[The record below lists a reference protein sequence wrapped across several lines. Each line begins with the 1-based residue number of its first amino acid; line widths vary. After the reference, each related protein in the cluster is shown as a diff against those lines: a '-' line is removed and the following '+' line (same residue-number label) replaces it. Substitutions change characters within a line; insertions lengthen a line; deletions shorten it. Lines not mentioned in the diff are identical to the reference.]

1 MSTPRLTPRPRLPV
15 LVHMAALS
23 LGVPWGCGDDGDGET
38 QATATT
44 NDSSLDDHPT
54 ACHQEPSGCDV
65 FPEESTGTGTT
76 GTGTGTGT
84 GTTDATGTGPLP
96 DDTSST
102 SGDAGTGTGTSTT
115 SG

>member
-1 MSTPRLTPRPRLPV
+1 M
-15 LVHMAALS
+15 LVQVAALS
-23 LGVPWGCGDDGDGET
+23 LGAPWGCGDDGDGET
-38 QATATT
+38 QATTT

-54 ACHQEPSGCDV
+54 ACHQEPSGCDG
-65 FPEESTGTGTT
+65 FPEDSTSTGTGT
-76 GTGTGTGT
+76 GSST

-102 SGDAGTGTGTSTT
+102 SGDTGTGTGTSTT